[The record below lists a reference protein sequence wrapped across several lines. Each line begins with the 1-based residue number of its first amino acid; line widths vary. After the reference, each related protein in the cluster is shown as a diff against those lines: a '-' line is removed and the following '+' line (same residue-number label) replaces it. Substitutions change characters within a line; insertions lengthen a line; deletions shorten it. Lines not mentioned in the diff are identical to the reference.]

1 MKLGVYGHGPQSK
14 RYLDPKN
21 WPDGV
26 EVVQLERG
34 EWPWK
39 RFSDSHL
46 DGLIM
51 ANAPTFHGML
61 PLGEDGKV
69 PTAVLCEKPI
79 GLAADAAEKMIFR
92 CRKLLVAHTHLWA
105 ADFLRLP
112 KSPSATVQWR
122 GPDREDGSCPAI
134 LDWGP
139 HAWSMALAL
148 GTERVSTGKGDR
160 RHNLVRSM
168 DTAYSPDTPRDA
180 EHAAELSRLGINPLD
195 TPMRSMLATFASLID
210 GGYDWRA
217 EPDFALEVHR
227 RCFKPSG

>member
-1 MKLGVYGHGPQSK
+1 MKLGVYGHGPQSR
-14 RYLDPKN
+14 RYLDRKN

-26 EVVQLERG
+26 KVVQLERG
-34 EWPWK
+34 SSA
-39 RFSDSHL
+39 RGL
-46 DGLIM
+46 DGAIV
-51 ANAPTFHGML
+51 ANRPANHTAITHGL
-61 PLGEDGKV
+61 LSERV
-69 PTAVLCEKPI
+69 AVLCEKPV
-79 GLAADAAEKMIFR
+79 GLGIRAGEILFNEAKYYER
-92 CRKLLVAHTHLWA
+92 PVLVAHTHLWS

-112 KSPSATVQWR
+112 KSSSATVQWR
-122 GPDREDGSCPAI
+122 GPEREDGSCPAM

-160 RHNLVRSM
+160 RENMVRSG
-168 DTAYSPDTPRDA
+168 RDFYP
-180 EHAAELSRLGINPLD
+180 SGSSFD

-227 RCFKPSG
+227 RCFRPNREPIAHHPV

>member
-26 EVVQLERG
+26 EVVQLDRG
-34 EWPWK
+34 NCSRSGNLDGCIVATAPGY
-39 RFSDSHL
+39 HL
-46 DGLIM
+46 DLC
-51 ANAPTFHGML
+51 L
-61 PLGEDGKV
+61 CLLRLGFN
-69 PTAVLCEKPI
+69 VLCEKPI
-79 GLAADAAEKMIFR
+79 ALTESVAAAIMR
-92 CRKLLVAHTHLWA
+92 PPTRPGQLLVAHTNLW
-105 ADFLRLP
+105 DREFLSLP
-112 KSPSATVQWR
+112 ASKSAIVEWR
-122 GPDREDGSCPAI
+122 GPERADGSCPAM

-148 GTERVSTGKGDR
+148 GTERVSTGKGER
-160 RHNLVRSM
+160 RNFVESEGKRYLGARA
-168 DTAYSPDTPRDA
+168 DCYPDH
-180 EHAAELSRLGINPLD
+180 E
-195 TPMRSMLATFASLID
+195 TPMAHMLATFASLID